1 MNHKR
6 GLYKHELMEELTYKS
21 EAKGVEPVCHFSD
34 KTIRTTLKQLEENG
48 FIEVSTINRMKFY
61 KLKPN
66 RVSENLKIRISY
78 ASACECI
85 KGDITTSELE
95 LYCYMKYLNKV
106 TPTKRGQSLNAIQV
120 NQEDLARDL
129 GVDRVRITQMI
140 QNLLDEKLLSI
151 DYRAKSRN
159 TNFMYNVYL
168 LNY

>member
-1 MNHKR
+1 MPYQITSST
-6 GLYKHELMEELTYKS
+6 LYIT
-21 EAKGVEPVCHFSD
+21 
-34 KTIRTTLKQLEENG
+34 G
-48 FIEVSTINRMKFY
+48 FILTKWYVN
-61 KLKPN
+61 N

-106 TPTKRGQSLNAIQV
+106 TPPKRGQSLNTIQV

-129 GVDRVRITQMI
+129 GVTQQRISEMI